1 MPAHLDGTARA
12 GPAQPAGTARTTIRH
27 DASLAWLHRLRA
39 DLRTWLDAA
48 GVEPL
53 TIDDVV
59 LATSE
64 AAANVVEH
72 GYGGAGG
79 PIVLELAVHPDRV
92 EVQIDDDGRWRA
104 GPSAPDRGRGL
115 EIIGHVS
122 VDEPSVS
129 TSEGGTTIA
138 FVVQRDPAG

>member
-1 MPAHLDGTARA
+1 MPAHLNGSRGAS
-12 GPAQPAGTARTTIRH
+12 PPAGGLRTTIRH

-39 DLRTWLDAA
+39 DLRTWLGEA
-48 GVEPL
+48 GVEPMA
-53 TIDDVV
+53 IDDVV

-72 GYGGAGG
+72 GYGGDGG
-79 PIVLELAVHPDRV
+79 PIAVELAVHHDRV
-92 EVQIDDDGRWRA
+92 EVHIEDDGRWRA

-122 VDEPSVS
+122 VDQPSVS
-129 TSEGGTTIA
+129 TSAGGTTIA
-138 FVVQRDPAG
+138 FTVPRDPTG